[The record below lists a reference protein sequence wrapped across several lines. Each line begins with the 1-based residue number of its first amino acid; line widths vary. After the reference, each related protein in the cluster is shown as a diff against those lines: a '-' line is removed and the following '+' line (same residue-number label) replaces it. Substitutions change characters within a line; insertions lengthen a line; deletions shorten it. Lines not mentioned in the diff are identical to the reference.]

1 MEEIIKAISEYG
13 LESVVIA
20 LAINLLTGLIKL
32 PLKKF
37 AGRLEDST
45 KATRFIVFLPIIFGF
60 ALSALYV
67 QFFNG
72 GFKFNQPFIT
82 LCVTSSS
89 LSLTFYAI
97 FEKLFPKKQKVLTDE
112 EIAANQAVLNA
123 IQNTAGALPEQI
135 AERVE
140 ETAESQ
146 SNAETSQTEEPVQTT
161 AESIG
166 QTVVHK
172 KIILRGKRDEQTETE
187 K

>member
-13 LESVVIA
+13 LESVLIA
-20 LAINLLTGLIKL
+20 LAINLLTGFIKL
-32 PLKKF
+32 PLKKL

-67 QFFNG
+67 QFFDG
-72 GFKFNQPFIT
+72 GFKFDQAFIT
-82 LCVTSSS
+82 LWVTSSS

-97 FEKLFPKKQKVLTDE
+97 FEKLFPKKQKVLTEE
-112 EIAANQAVLNA
+112 EIAANQTVLNG
-123 IQNTAGALPEQI
+123 IQEAAATTTEEIQPVSAALS
-135 AERVE
+135 
-140 ETAESQ
+140 ETAEGP
-146 SNAETSQTEEPVQTT
+146 A
-161 AESIG
+161 
-166 QTVVHK
+166 VHK

>member
-13 LESVVIA
+13 MESVLIA

-32 PLKKF
+32 PLKKL

-67 QFFNG
+67 QYFSG
-72 GFKFNQPFIT
+72 GFKFDQSFIT
-82 LCVTSSS
+82 LWVTSSS

-97 FEKLFPKKQKVLTDE
+97 FEKLFPKKQKVLTEE
-112 EIAANQAVLNA
+112 EIAANQAVLNG
-123 IQNTAGALPEQI
+123 IQEAAATVTEDTQPASEI
-135 AERVE
+135 V
-140 ETAESQ
+140 
-146 SNAETSQTEEPVQTT
+146 AETSQAEGSVQTA
-161 AESIG
+161 AESTG
-166 QTVVHK
+166 QTAVHK
-172 KIILRGKRDEQTETE
+172 KIILRGKRDEQTETQ